1 MNITKLIKDI
11 MTEKGIKI
19 TQLNDML
26 NEKNNTNYTPQ
37 NLGKRLKK
45 DDIKFSDA
53 EEILNILGYSLEI
66 VPNRNLKEVATTTID
81 YSEEHEEE
89 ELKTEAERVSDLFQG
104 TSYLDSA
111 IDSWLEK
118 HIQQRIE
125 VKSKEF
131 FEKVFPSPTFSI
143 DGDDFIKRTT
153 KDNEEK

>member
-89 ELKTEAERVSDLFQG
+89 EEFKTEAERVSDLFQG

-111 IDSWLEK
+111 IDS
-118 HIQQRIE
+118 
-125 VKSKEF
+125 
-131 FEKVFPSPTFSI
+131 
-143 DGDDFIKRTT
+143 
-153 KDNEEK
+153 